1 MIFMRWYNTNICG
14 PLKIIK
20 SLLKDILNLSSPEDN
35 VETVEPVDL
44 SIPSVENRP
53 WFMRKGKLR

>member
-1 MIFMRWYNTNICG
+1 MRQYNTNICG
-14 PLKIIK
+14 PLKIII

-35 VETVEPVDL
+35 VETVEPVDW